1 MARVFKHSKT
11 LLDAGWGGQLL
22 LWAPVW
28 QFPSPNPCPMFTKN
42 PSQSSPIITVLTIS
56 VLHQTTRNPFYAAW
70 DQIRVKSHL
79 SRFFLEAI
87 ARLLSIPNCSGQWEF
102 SPDSENDFWL
112 ILQIFR
118 ASPWPKPQLCII
130 MGAYLWKSP
139 IFGTKKQSHQYL
151 QILIFVTKNICYIK
165 KPPSPIFAN
174 STQRPSSHLFSL
186 DIVSLRKFST
196 HGYI

>member
-56 VLHQTTRNPFYAAW
+56 VLHQTTRNPFYAPW
-70 DQIRVKSHL
+70 DQISQIRVKSHL

-130 MGAYLWKSP
+130 MGALH
-139 IFGTKKQSHQYL
+139 ICEIHQYL
-151 QILIFVTKNICYIK
+151 GQKSKVANICSYLYLPTTYLRLK
-165 KPPSPIFAN
+165 IFA
-174 STQRPSSHLFSL
+174 T
-186 DIVSLRKFST
+186 
-196 HGYI
+196 